1 MTTTLK
7 GTIRG
12 GVVVFS
18 ASPATAQIISDSRF
32 ESTDSATSFSFI
44 PPESVRVIKC
54 EMDADSQSGAYE
66 GNLGSSS
73 NSWVSVTGYGSSDTS
88 TSYVGVTP
96 KKTYKLQLTYESDFS
111 EEVGGVSVV
120 MSWSSEI
127 NKIPPTVTDY

>member
-1 MTTTLK
+1 M
-7 GTIRG
+7 
-12 GVVVFS
+12 
-18 ASPATAQIISDSRF
+18 
-32 ESTDSATSFSFI
+32 TSFSFI

-54 EMDADSQSGAYE
+54 EMDADSQSGMY

-73 NSWVSVTGYGSSDTS
+73 KSWASVTGYGGSATS

-96 KKTYKLQLTYESDFS
+96 KKTYELQLTYESDFG
-111 EEVGGVSVV
+111 EDVGGVSVV

>member
-1 MTTTLK
+1 M
-7 GTIRG
+7 
-12 GVVVFS
+12 
-18 ASPATAQIISDSRF
+18 
-32 ESTDSATSFSFI
+32 TSFSFI

-73 NSWVSVTGYGSSDTS
+73 KSWASVTGYGDSATS

-96 KKTYKLQLTYESDFS
+96 KKTYELQLTYESDFS
-111 EEVGGVSVV
+111 EEVGDVSVV

>member
-1 MTTTLK
+1 M
-7 GTIRG
+7 GG
-12 GVVVFS
+12 GVTFS

-32 ESTDSATSFSFI
+32 EATDSATSFSFI

-73 NSWVSVTGYGSSDTS
+73 ESWASVTGYGSSATS

-96 KKTYKLQLTYESDFS
+96 KKTYELQLTYESDFS
-111 EEVGGVSVV
+111 EEVGGVSVT

>member
-32 ESTDSATSFSFI
+32 ESTNSMTSFSFI

-54 EMDADSQSGAYE
+54 EMDADSQSGMYE
-66 GNLGSSS
+66 GNLDSSS
-73 NSWVSVTGYGSSDTS
+73 KSWASVTGYGSSATS

-96 KKTYKLQLTYESDFS
+96 KKTYELQLTYESDFD

>member
-18 ASPATAQIISDSRF
+18 ASPATAQITSDSRF
-32 ESTDSATSFSFI
+32 ESTDSMTSFSFI

-54 EMDADSQSGAYE
+54 DMDADSQSGMYE
-66 GNLGSSS
+66 GMLGSSS
-73 NSWVSVTGYGSSDTS
+73 KTWASVTGYGSSATS
-88 TSYVGVTP
+88 ISYVGVTP
-96 KKTYKLQLTYESDFS
+96 KKTYELQLTYESDFS

>member
-18 ASPATAQIISDSRF
+18 ASPATAQITSDSRF
-32 ESTDSATSFSFI
+32 ESTDSMTYFSFI
-44 PPESVRVIKC
+44 PPESVKVIKC
-54 EMDADSQSGAYE
+54 EMDADSQSGIYE
-66 GNLGSSS
+66 GMLGSSS
-73 NSWVSVTGYGSSDTS
+73 KTWASVTDRDSSATS
-88 TSYVGVTP
+88 ISYVGVTP
-96 KKTYKLQLTYESDFS
+96 KKTYELHLTYGAYFS

>member
-1 MTTTLK
+1 M
-7 GTIRG
+7 
-12 GVVVFS
+12 
-18 ASPATAQIISDSRF
+18 A
-32 ESTDSATSFSFI
+32 SFSFI

-54 EMDADSQSGAYE
+54 EMDADSQSGMYE

-73 NSWVSVTGYGSSDTS
+73 ESWVSVTGYGSSAIS

-96 KKTYKLQLTYESDFS
+96 KKTYELQLTYESDFS

>member
-1 MTTTLK
+1 M
-7 GTIRG
+7 
-12 GVVVFS
+12 
-18 ASPATAQIISDSRF
+18 
-32 ESTDSATSFSFI
+32 TSFSFI

-54 EMDADSQSGAYE
+54 EMDADSQSGLYDLYK

-73 NSWVSVTGYGSSDTS
+73 KSWASVTGYGGSDTS

-96 KKTYKLQLTYESDFS
+96 KKTYELQLTYESDFS

-127 NKIPPTVTDY
+127 NKISPTVTDY